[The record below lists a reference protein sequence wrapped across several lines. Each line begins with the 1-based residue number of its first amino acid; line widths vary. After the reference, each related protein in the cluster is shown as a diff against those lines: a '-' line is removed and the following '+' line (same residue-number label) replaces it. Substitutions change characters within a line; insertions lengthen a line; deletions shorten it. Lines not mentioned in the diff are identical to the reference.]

1 MLRKAVITALSILL
15 LTGIIS
21 TIHAEEEL
29 FDTKT
34 ATVHLEKGLEY
45 LKAKKFDSAI
55 SEFEESALIYPDAEA
70 FYYLGYAYYMK
81 GKNQDGEYREKAME
95 NFEKAYEIN
104 PGFTP
109 TKFKPV
115 EPVPA
120 VTEPKQ
126 ETAKEQPQQPS
137 ETQPATTNQPQGQ
150 TGEQTPPS
158 PPPATQPAEQPPH

>member
-1 MLRKAVITALSILL
+1 MLRNAVIVVLSTLL

-21 TIHAEEEL
+21 TSHAEEEL

-45 LKAKKFDSAI
+45 LKAKKLDAAI

-81 GKNQDGEYREKAME
+81 GKNQDGENREKAIE

-109 TKFKPV
+109 TKYKPA

-126 ETAKEQPQQPS
+126 ETAKEQPQ
-137 ETQPATTNQPQGQ
+137 GQ
-150 TGEQTPPS
+150 TSEQTPPS
-158 PPPATQPAEQPPH
+158 PPPATQPAEQPKQ